1 MQELDRGGLE
11 EIEAFV
17 AVAETGGFAAAA
29 KKVERDASVISR
41 RVSQLEARLGVRLLV
56 RTTRRVALTEAGES
70 YLKRVQVIL
79 EELSA
84 ANIEVTERAAAPQ
97 GLLRVSAPVTFGR
110 LWLAPLIAGFLRQYE
125 HIRVDL
131 RLSDRI
137 VDLVAEGFDVA
148 VRVGV
153 LPSST
158 LQSRRIGGHR
168 MLLAAS
174 PTYLKAAG
182 TPRLPEDL
190 PRYDCIGF
198 TGNSS
203 WPDWRL
209 QHSSKRKLVRPVC
222 RYVTD
227 NSEAALAAAKDGVG
241 IILAPDWLAGPAL
254 HDGTLVEIL
263 RGWTVK
269 GDGGIYTVLPPG
281 RLIPKKSRAFIDY
294 LAAELKIAG
303 QWTRVPT
310 GDGRGRL
317 KRTAPK
323 AST

>member
-17 AVAETGGFAAAA
+17 AVAELGGFAAAA
-29 KKVERDASVISR
+29 KRIERDASVISR

-56 RTTRRVALTEAGES
+56 RTTRRVAVTEAGES
-70 YLKRVQVIL
+70 YLKRVQIIL

-84 ANIEVTERAAAPQ
+84 ANIEVTEKAAAPQ

-131 RLSDRI
+131 RFSDRI

-153 LPSST
+153 LPSSS

-174 PTYLKAAG
+174 PNYLRTAG
-182 TPRLPEDL
+182 TPKRPEDL
-190 PRYDCIGF
+190 PRFACVGF

-209 QHSSKRKLVRPVC
+209 QSGAKRKLVRPVC
-222 RYVTD
+222 RFITD
-227 NSEAALAAAKDGVG
+227 NSEAALAAAVDGAG
-241 IILAPDWLAGPAL
+241 IVLAPDWLVGTSL
-254 HDGTLVEIL
+254 HEGKLVEL
-263 RGWTVK
+263 LSGWTVK
-269 GDGGIYTVLPPG
+269 GDGGVYTVLPPG

-294 LAAELKIAG
+294 LTTELKPRG
-303 QWTRVPT
+303 QWTRRPT
-310 GDGRGRL
+310 GDKGAGRR
-317 KRTAPK
+317 KR
-323 AST
+323 

>member
-1 MQELDRGGLE
+1 MQELNRGGLE

-17 AVAETGGFAAAA
+17 AVAELGGFAAAA
-29 KKVERDASVISR
+29 KKIERDASVISR
-41 RVSQLEARLGVRLLV
+41 RISQLEARLGVRLLV
-56 RTTRRVALTEAGES
+56 RTTRRVAVTEAGES

-84 ANIEVTERAAAPQ
+84 ANSEVTERATAPQ

-131 RLSDRI
+131 RFSDRI

-148 VRVGV
+148 IRVGV
-153 LPSST
+153 LPSSS

-174 PTYLKAAG
+174 PNYLRTAG
-182 TPRLPEDL
+182 TPKRPDDL
-190 PRYDCIGF
+190 PNFACVGF

-209 QHSSKRKLVRPVC
+209 QYGAKRKLVRPVC
-222 RYVTD
+222 RFVTD
-227 NSEAALAAAKDGVG
+227 NSEAALAAAVDGAG
-241 IILAPDWLAGPAL
+241 IVLAPDWLVGTSL
-254 HDGTLVEIL
+254 HEGKLIEIL
-263 RGWTVK
+263 SGWTVK
-269 GDGGIYTVLPPG
+269 GDGGVYTVLPPG
-281 RLIPKKSRAFIDY
+281 RLIPKKSRAFVDY
-294 LAAELKIAG
+294 LTMALKPTG
-303 QWTRVPT
+303 QWTRTPK
-310 GDGRGRL
+310 GDKAARRL
-317 KRTAPK
+317 KG
-323 AST
+323 

>member
-1 MQELDRGGLE
+1 MQKMQELARGGLD

-17 AVAETGGFAAAA
+17 AVAELGGFAAAA
-29 KKVERDASVISR
+29 KRIERDASVISR

-56 RTTRRVALTEAGES
+56 RTTRRVALTEAGKS
-70 YLKRVQVIL
+70 YFNRVQVIL

-84 ANIEVTERAAAPQ
+84 ANVEVAEKAAAPQ

-110 LWLAPLIAGFLRQYE
+110 LWLAPLIAGFLKQHE

-153 LPSST
+153 LPSSS

-174 PTYLKAAG
+174 PAYLKAAG
-182 TPRLPEDL
+182 TPRRPEEL
-190 PRYDCIGF
+190 QNHDCVGF

-203 WPDWRL
+203 WPDWHL
-209 QHSSKRKLVRPVC
+209 QYNSKRKLVRPPC

-227 NSEAALAAAKDGVG
+227 NSEAALAAAIDGAG
-241 IILAPDWLAGPAL
+241 IILAPDWLVGSAL
-254 HDGTLVEIL
+254 HQGTLVEIL

-269 GDGGIYTVLPPG
+269 GDGGVYTVLPPG

-294 LAAELKIAG
+294 LAAEMKL
-303 QWTRVPT
+303 T
-310 GDGRGRL
+310 GNWSRPPAHGVRGVR
-317 KRTAPK
+317 K
-323 AST
+323 

>member
-1 MQELDRGGLE
+1 MQESDRGGLE

-17 AVAETGGFAAAA
+17 AVAELGGFAAAA
-29 KKVERDASVISR
+29 QKIERDASVISR

-70 YLKRVQVIL
+70 YLKRVQVII

-84 ANIEVTERAAAPQ
+84 ANLEVTERAAAPQ

-110 LWLAPLIAGFLRQYE
+110 LWLAPLIARFLKQHE

-131 RLSDRI
+131 RFSDRI

-153 LPSST
+153 LPSSS

-174 PTYLKAAG
+174 PAYLKAAG
-182 TPRLPEDL
+182 TPKAPEDL
-190 PRYDCIGF
+190 TRFDCIGF

-209 QHSSKRKLVRPVC
+209 QRNSRRKLVRPVC

-227 NSEAALAAAKDGVG
+227 NSEAALAAAIDGAG

-254 HDGTLVEIL
+254 HQGTLVEL
-263 RGWTVK
+263 LPGWTVK
-269 GDGGIYTVLPPG
+269 GDGGVYTVLPPG
-281 RLIPKKSRAFIDY
+281 RLVPKKSRVFVDY
-294 LAAELKIAG
+294 LAAGLRVTG
-303 QWTRVPT
+303 DWSRVPSRP
-310 GDGRGRL
+310 GKRGGV
-317 KRTAPK
+317 
-323 AST
+323 

>member
-17 AVAETGGFAAAA
+17 AVAELGGFAAAA
-29 KKVERDASVISR
+29 KKIGRDASVISR

-84 ANIEVTERAAAPQ
+84 ADVEVTERAAAPQ

-110 LWLAPLIAGFLRQYE
+110 LWLAPLVAGFLKQYA

-131 RLSDRI
+131 RFTDRV

-153 LPSST
+153 LPSSS
-158 LQSRRIGGHR
+158 LQSRRIGDHR

-174 PTYLKAAG
+174 PAYLSAAG
-182 TPRLPEDL
+182 TPRRPEDL
-190 PRYDCIGF
+190 PRFDCVGF

-209 QHSSKRKLVRPVC
+209 QHNSKRKLVRPVC

-227 NSEAALAAAKDGVG
+227 NSEAALAAAIDGAG
-241 IILAPDWLAGPAL
+241 IMLAPDWLAGAAL
-254 HDGTLVEIL
+254 HEGALVEIL

-269 GDGGIYTVLPPG
+269 GDGGVYTVLPPG

-294 LAAELKIAG
+294 LAAELKVTG
-303 QWTRVPT
+303 GWKRSPT
-310 GDGRGRL
+310 SS
-317 KRTAPK
+317 RTPRRPIG
-323 AST
+323 